1 MTKKSELVQK
11 LLKKIAPRAPLPKPL
26 KEASLLEQ
34 GMLVVLVRHLP
45 QDKAES
51 VLEKLRKSYPDW
63 NEMRVAQTQ
72 EIAAH
77 IVTGGRRALREDV
90 LHMMPA
96 ARDARE
102 LLQEVYQKTHGFDLE
117 FLKDDATAAAKL
129 VTQMPFL
136 GLAGGSY
143 LLWLATGKQLPVHN
157 ALVRVLDRLGLISR
171 TASVKKARDIIEPLV
186 PDGEDLLFVSAFG
199 EIADRWCAPTKP
211 ICQECPLVDECAYG
225 KKAFQEWKI
234 AQARLEAQRQKD
246 DARRAII
253 EKKEAQKRA
262 REEARIAKKN
272 EGEAKK
278 IARERERLQK
288 IEQKRREE
296 EAREKKRAQE
306 IAAAAAKK
314 AALEAKAKAAAEAK
328 AKAAADEKAKA
339 AKKAAEKKAKEAE
352 KKSAERKASEKK
364 AKSAGKKSGKSSGSK
379 SKPKSSGKSGK
390 KR

>member
-1 MTKKSELVQK
+1 MTKKSDLVQK

-34 GMLVVLVRHLP
+34 GLLVVLVRHLP
-45 QDKAES
+45 QDKAEG

-77 IVTGGRRALREDV
+77 IVTGGRRALRDDV
-90 LHMMPA
+90 LHMMAP

-171 TASVKKARDIIEPLV
+171 TGSVKKSRDIIEPLV

-211 ICQECPLVDECAYG
+211 ICHECPLVDECAYG
-225 KKAFQEWKI
+225 KKALQEWKI

-272 EGEAKK
+272 EAEAKK
-278 IARERERLQK
+278 NARERDRLAK
-288 IEQKRREE
+288 IEQKRRED
-296 EAREKKRAQE
+296 EAREKKRLQE

-314 AALEAKAKAAAEAK
+314 AAAEAKIKAQAEAK
-328 AKAAADEKAKA
+328 AKIAAEEKAK
-339 AKKAAEKKAKEAE
+339 AKKAAEKKSSQKKADKS
-352 KKSAERKASEKK
+352 KSAKK
-364 AKSAGKKSGKSSGSK
+364 PSKSGSK
-379 SKPKSSGKSGK
+379 SKPSKSGKSGK